1 MKLNESESLYENVES
16 NIWNPKRGRTTVALD
31 KCRSYL
37 ITDCMDPGVKMARSY
52 IRHSYGTWEAVV
64 AMLSEK
70 SNWRPQEDESSDA
83 QHSGGL
89 HCSSYEAFVMK
100 VERRV
105 QPILNVT
112 TYQRVI
118 G

>member
-16 NIWNPKRGRTTVALD
+16 NIRLPKRGRNAGSSE
-31 KCRSYL
+31 KCRGYL
-37 ITDCMDPGVKMARSY
+37 IIVYMVSGVKMARSY
-52 IRHSYGTWEAVV
+52 FRHRYGTWEAVV

-70 SNWRPQEDESSDA
+70 FNWKPQEDESSDA

-89 HCSSYEAFVMK
+89 HSSSWEAFVMK
-100 VERRV
+100 VEQRM
-105 QPILNVT
+105 QPILNLT
-112 TYQRVI
+112 TYQREI